1 MFKEPRNFETNK
13 INNIMKITIDDEL
26 KTIKIEGDVN
36 LKELFDVLK
45 GMEIPLKEYT
55 LMGVEKVIEYI
66 PYYVEKYI
74 SSFPVVP
81 PYSPNWPDHTWIV
94 TCDINNSNIK

>member
-1 MFKEPRNFETNK
+1 
-13 INNIMKITIDDEL
+13 MKITIDDVA

-55 LMGVEKVIEYI
+55 LIGIEKVIEYI
-66 PYYVEKYI
+66 PYYVEKCIPITYP
-74 SSFPVVP
+74 SYPHE
-81 PYSPNWPDHTWIV
+81 PYLPSWPINPTWIV